1 MSTVDNDLHLLPS
14 TMQMLAKSIGLPA
27 VMALVKTHGG
37 LAPLYV
43 PIKVTPDHYLVRLVG
58 IEAFT
63 KLVAEYGGDTI
74 EIPKCERAMLETLYQ
89 QIKRESL
96 DDSHEKLAGRYGYSL
111 RHIRNIV
118 GDVVDDRQAGL
129 F

>member
-1 MSTVDNDLHLLPS
+1 MNAVDNDLHLLPS

-27 VMALVKTHGG
+27 VRVLVKTNGG

-43 PIKVTPDHYLVRLVG
+43 PIKVTPDHYLARLIG

-74 EIPKCERAMLETLYQ
+74 DIPKCERAMLETIYQ

-96 DDSHEKLAGRYGYSL
+96 DDTHEKLASRYGYTL

-118 GDVVDDRQAGL
+118 GDVIDDRQAGL